1 MLLTVS
7 DKKNFFIFFFFRIFN
22 ILIFLISILKYIFS
36 GIHFSDTSQIKQDGR
51 VPLFNIFTS
60 RLLPIINYIYPRMAA
75 RQGGT
80 LLKVHGQNFEKSRY
94 LRCNF
99 NSAEKNSNNDTKQN
113 IALHGK
119 TSMSSIH
126 LSQCVTNDVGAI
138 DLKHGRSNW
147 NKCNA
152 QSLRNSAPLDFY
164 HLEERTSSVLYGKY
178 FKAKRACIAYMEAL

>member
-1 MLLTVS
+1 
-7 DKKNFFIFFFFRIFN
+7 
-22 ILIFLISILKYIFS
+22 
-36 GIHFSDTSQIKQDGR
+36 
-51 VPLFNIFTS
+51 
-60 RLLPIINYIYPRMAA
+60 MAA

-138 DLKHGRSNW
+138 DLKLLNAELNSLYIHEWPVALLSNVGPS
-147 NKCNA
+147 KFSE
-152 QSLRNSAPLDFY
+152 QFY
-164 HLEERTSSVLYGKY
+164 LK
-178 FKAKRACIAYMEAL
+178 

>member
-1 MLLTVS
+1 
-7 DKKNFFIFFFFRIFN
+7 
-22 ILIFLISILKYIFS
+22 
-36 GIHFSDTSQIKQDGR
+36 
-51 VPLFNIFTS
+51 
-60 RLLPIINYIYPRMAA
+60 MAA

-178 FKAKRACIAYMEAL
+178 FKRRERAIAYMESTVVDISIPPPFFKPVSLSLSRISSILKHPNKSFLTQ